1 MFDSI
6 CKFLVETFS
15 DDFTTWLLGEP
26 VTLTE
31 LSPTELSLEPIRADA
46 LILRESAHLI
56 VHLEFQTDPQAKI
69 PFRMADYR
77 LRGHRRFPDKQMQQ
91 TVIYLRPTNS
101 DLVYQTT
108 FRLERTIHEF
118 DVIRLWEQPTQ
129 IFLRFPGLLPLAVL
143 TQVQNRAEVLRQVAD
158 QISQISDVGTQAN
171 LTASAYVLAGLVLEE
186 DVIQHIL
193 REDIMEESVTYRSIQ
208 RKAVEQHT
216 REIALKLIQ
225 SGVATDIIVGAT
237 GLSIAQLQQ
246 LQATGSEPAET

>member
-15 DDFTTWLLGEP
+15 DDFATWLLGEP

-31 LSPTELSLEPIRADA
+31 LSPSELSLEPIRADA
-46 LILRESAHLI
+46 LILRESADLI
-56 VHLEFQTDPQAKI
+56 VHLEFQTDPKVTI

-77 LRGHRRFPDKQMQQ
+77 LRGHRRFPAKRMQQ

-101 DLVYQTT
+101 ELVYQTT

-158 QISQISDVGTQAN
+158 QISQISDLGTQAN
-171 LTASAYVLAGLVLEE
+171 LAASAYVLAGLVLEE
-186 DVIQHIL
+186 DVIHHIL
-193 REDIMEESVTYRSIQ
+193 REDIVQESVTYRSII
-208 RKAVEQHT
+208 RKGAEQT
-216 REIALKLIQ
+216 MREVALKMLEEAIPLDTIAR
-225 SGVATDIIVGAT
+225 VT
-237 GLSIAQLQQ
+237 GLSIDQIHQLQT
-246 LQATGSEPAET
+246 TGAQSTEA